1 MTTADAF
8 NRIIESLQVKYY
20 RSAMREVIKPSE
32 LNGSVEPRNIL
43 VQVKSGDFFGERDF
57 LRIPPG
63 SFYFMPVGSPIF
75 FRHGRSA
82 KYPVFGR
89 DGYSSPEQREQF
101 VRTRAFSM
109 GSDSAKDVFSI
120 CGFDVHIYGA
130 IPFFSIL
137 ELPCF
142 IIPPDKEMTYLM
154 DTLIAEEEN
163 SKLGKDRLQQNV
175 CEELVI
181 HICRYISGQRNYE
194 KNFDKINY
202 LLDKRLVNIIQ
213 YIQSNLGGDLSNQTI
228 ASQAYVSRDYV
239 GQFFKTMTNTNL
251 QDYIENQ
258 RLERAHYLLRT
269 TKDNVQEI
277 AHKIGFKDPA
287 YFSRRFKM
295 KFNMN
300 ANQVRKESA
309 IAI

>member
-1 MTTADAF
+1 MAPDESF

-20 RSAMREVIKPSE
+20 RSSLREVMKPSE
-32 LNGSVEPRNIL
+32 LNASIEPRNIL
-43 VQVKSGDFFGERDF
+43 VQVKSGSFFGERDF
-57 LRIPPG
+57 TPINPG
-63 SFYFMPVGSPIF
+63 DFYFMPVGSPIF
-75 FRHGRSA
+75 FRHGKSA
-82 KYPVFGR
+82 KYPVFEKEGFT
-89 DGYSSPEQREQF
+89 SPDHREQYI
-101 VRTRAFSM
+101 RSRLLSE
-109 GSDSAKDVFSI
+109 GYDNSKDIFSI
-120 CGFDVHIYGA
+120 IGFDVHIYGA

-142 IIPPDKEMTYLM
+142 IIPYSKKLDF
-154 DTLIAEEEN
+154 LIESLIDEEEHN
-163 SKLGKDRLQQNV
+163 RLGKDRLQRNFT
-175 CEELVI
+175 EEIVV
-181 HICRYISGQRNYE
+181 HICRFLENNPVYRSNFEKIS
-194 KNFDKINY
+194 F

-213 YIQSNLGGDLSNQTI
+213 YIQANLGGDLSNQKI
-228 ASQAYVSRDYV
+228 ATLAYVSKDYV

-277 AHKIGFKDPA
+277 AHGIGFKDPA

-295 KFNMN
+295 KYHRN
-300 ANQVRKESA
+300 ANQIRKEDS